1 MQKLTKLQIINDTI
15 AHFNPGNRAIDIHGT
30 CRYCASDGKKCA
42 VGRYMGPENL
52 PGVFTGC
59 LKQEGKIQYY
69 PRTFSRNVPGGLQ
82 CVCIEDVLIP
92 EARGHNWSFWKD
104 LQNLHD
110 QNVNWLEDGLSPVGK
125 RELTRMK
132 YNWAEL
138 D

>member
-1 MQKLTKLQIINDTI
+1 MQKLTKLEIIDAT
-15 AHFNPGNRAIDIHGT
+15 ASHFRLGNRATNEYGS
-30 CRYCASDGKKCA
+30 CRYCTKDNKKCA
-42 VGRYMGPENL
+42 VGRYMGPENI
-52 PGVFTGC
+52 PDMYSGGVSNLASELQDLC
-59 LKQEGKIQYY
+59 L
-69 PRTFSRNVPGGLQ
+69 
-82 CVCIEDVLIP
+82 EDVLIP

>member
-15 AHFNPGNRAIDIHGT
+15 AHFNPGNRAIDIHGS
-30 CRYCASDGKKCA
+30 CYYCAFDGKKCA

-52 PGVFTGC
+52 PGVFTGG
-59 LKQEGKIQYY
+59 LSA
-69 PRTFSRNVPGGLQ
+69 FSRNVPGGLE
-82 CVCIEDVLIP
+82 CVYIEDVLIP
-92 EARGHNWSFWKD
+92 EARGHNSSFWKD

-110 QNVNWLEDGLSPVGK
+110 QNINWLEDGLSSVGK